1 MFIVFNSHCHAET
14 TEEVCN
20 MHSQCFLR
28 VNLVA
33 CGFGGLYCVGCDSV
47 SVKLMMMAEVSD
59 SVWPF
64 CCVLLVP
71 VYVFVV

>member
-1 MFIVFNSHCHAET
+1 MKFLVCLIVMSVVILQDCGNQMYWNERSHCHAET

-33 CGFGGLYCVGCDSV
+33 LVALYCIGCDSV
-47 SVKLMMMAEVSD
+47 SVQL
-59 SVWPF
+59 
-64 CCVLLVP
+64 C
-71 VYVFVV
+71 